1 MSLSITIPDEIVET
15 VKAPRSQVRQTL
27 YREMA
32 FALYARGLASLGA
45 ARRLAK
51 LDKWEFLDGLT
62 ERRIE
67 RHYYE
72 SELKEDIEYANGRQ

>member
-1 MSLSITIPDEIVET
+1 MREREYFLPKLKGNHMSLSITIPGEIVET

-51 LDKWEFLDGLT
+51 LDKF
-62 ERRIE
+62 RRGSNDQRRACSI
-67 RHYYE
+67 
-72 SELKEDIEYANGRQ
+72 LA